1 MGIFDR
7 FTRKKRDVKVS
18 CQDNA
23 KKSYAENQTRQ
34 ETRENESRSSKVNR
48 DDVNDALWH
57 SFLMNEAKFRH
68 QEMKVERSSKE
79 TPVDLRYILKNL
91 LDIIPEEIGSMTV
104 VRKNGLDEMNETE
117 EIESQEAILGYKPFD
132 AVMVEDKEGKMR
144 PRPGMNV
151 VLILSYRPS
160 SKVFSNTWDVKDK
173 SKQYTDN
180 SIILFLR
187 LMGPFVS
194 ETAYMRVSVMIPN
207 DAGTDDF
214 RTQNSKNAPFT
225 TSFILGF
232 DMTDPK
238 ERLKRFAEI
247 EHSLQK
253 KASRGESLSIE
264 EAAIWEGLTYTRN
277 LGEDFEYG
285 QWLVK
290 ENRFSDA
297 LIPLRRIYKLLK
309 KKVVSD
315 FERFREIFE
324 ETCYNIGF
332 CYTELGQ
339 YEKAAY
345 YLKLIQGAHNPVY
358 AVEYIN
364 ALVNGG
370 SPMALAVVR
379 NHISQFGEGKKEI
392 NSEETSNFYDF
403 LCRRLAYL
411 YVEYE
416 MWDDAL
422 KVLEQIKDRPGCRDY
437 ALEEIRYIK
446 RERRGI

>member
-7 FTRKKRDVKVS
+7 FSRKKRDVNVS
-18 CQDNA
+18 SQDTA
-23 KKSYAENQTRQ
+23 RESSGENQPTQ
-34 ETRENESRSSKVNR
+34 MKQQSEKQSKKVDRN
-48 DDVNDALWH
+48 DPNDALWH
-57 SFLMNEAKFRH
+57 SFLMNETKFRH

-79 TPVDLRYILKNL
+79 TPVNLRYILKTL
-91 LDIIPEEIGSMTV
+91 LDIIPEEIGPMTV
-104 VRKNGLDEMNETE
+104 VRKNGLDGTDETE
-117 EIESQEAILGYKPFD
+117 EIKSQEAILGYRPFD

-144 PRPGMNV
+144 PRTGENV
-151 VLILSYRPS
+151 VLIISYRPS
-160 SKVFSNTWDVKDK
+160 SKVFSNTWNVKDK

-247 EHSLQK
+247 EQSLQK
-253 KASRGESLSIE
+253 KARKGESLSIE
-264 EAAIWEGLTYTRN
+264 EAAIWEGLTYSKN

-285 QWLVK
+285 QWLVG

-297 LIPLRRIYKLLK
+297 LIPLMRIYKLLK

-339 YEKAAY
+339 YEKAVY
-345 YLKLIQGAHNPVY
+345 YLELIQGAHNLVY

-379 NHISQFGEGKKEI
+379 NHISQFGEGKREI
-392 NSEETSNFYDF
+392 NSEEPSQFYDF

-416 MWDDAL
+416 MWNEAL
-422 KVLEQIKDRPGCRDY
+422 EVLEQMKDMPGCRDF
-437 ALEEIRYIK
+437 AREEIEYI
-446 RERRGI
+446 RHIRGGI

>member
-7 FTRKKRDVKVS
+7 FTRKKRDVNVPS
-18 CQDNA
+18 QDTA
-23 KKSYAENQTRQ
+23 RKSSDENQPHQ
-34 ETRENESRSSKVNR
+34 MNQQSEKQSKKVERN
-48 DDVNDALWH
+48 DLNDALWH
-57 SFLMNEAKFRH
+57 SFLMNETKFRH
-68 QEMKVERSSKE
+68 QEIEVERSSKE
-79 TPVDLRYILKNL
+79 TPVDLRYILKTL
-91 LDIIPEEIGSMTV
+91 LNIIPEEIGSMVV
-104 VRKNGLDEMNETE
+104 VRKNGLDDTDETE
-117 EIESQEAILGYKPFD
+117 EIKSQEAVLSYKPFD
-132 AVMVEDKEGKMR
+132 AVMIEDKEGKMR
-144 PRPGMNV
+144 PRAGENV

-225 TSFILGF
+225 TTFILGF

-238 ERLKRFAEI
+238 ERLKRFAKI
-247 EHSLQK
+247 EQSLQK
-253 KASRGESLSIE
+253 KMRMGESLSIE

-285 QWLVK
+285 QWLVREK
-290 ENRFSDA
+290 RFSDA

-345 YLKLIQGAHNPVY
+345 YLELIQGAANPVY

-392 NSEETSNFYDF
+392 NSQETSNFYDF

-446 RERRGI
+446 RVRGGI